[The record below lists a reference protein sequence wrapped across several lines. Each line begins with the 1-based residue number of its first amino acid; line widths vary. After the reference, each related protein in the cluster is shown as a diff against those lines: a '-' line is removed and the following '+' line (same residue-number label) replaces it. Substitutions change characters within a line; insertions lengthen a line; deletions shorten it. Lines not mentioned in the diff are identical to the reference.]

1 MGMFFI
7 CVDEVSTS
15 IMLDMFVILLL
26 PILSVSHHGAILWN
40 IWILDAQ
47 VHTLPRTLFGRLI
60 DNFGDSVA
68 ALLSIQYR
76 SNEIIMGWSSK
87 SFYDSKLLAA
97 SSVACQTLKLQEAP
111 GDNITSEILEILMA
125 PMLFVAWI

>member
-1 MGMFFI
+1 
-7 CVDEVSTS
+7 
-15 IMLDMFVILLL
+15 MLDVFVIRLL
-26 PILSVSHHGAILWN
+26 PSISVSHRGAILWN
-40 IWILDAQ
+40 TWILDAQ
-47 VHTLPRTLFGRLI
+47 VHTFSRTLFGRLI

-97 SSVACQTLKLQEAP
+97 SSVAYQTLKLQEAP